1 MSNSSKLTYCIVGS
15 SKDIAVQA
23 LQMLQDAEAAASTLA
38 STTSVSVSGTG
49 TSSRS
54 GTSSIAVAGSGAV
67 HRGRRRKSPAKKL
80 QNQMDNEAS
89 LVFADPTNHAVI
101 RVWASRI
108 LARSLPA
115 AMNLNKEQCQR
126 ISEFAQDI
134 AKLVD
139 ADEDSSANMLL
150 RAGEYVVRNNEQKM
164 RQLKRT
170 LHMRRVKQRLTLPY
184 PNNGFS
190 SGAPTQNTDDDEIES
205 PISRISVKGF

>member
-1 MSNSSKLTYCIVGS
+1 MGNTNKLTYCIVG
-15 SKDIAVQA
+15 DTAEIAVTA
-23 LQMLQDAEAAASTLA
+23 MQMLQDST
-38 STTSVSVSGTG
+38 SGQG
-49 TSSRS
+49 TA
-54 GTSSIAVAGSGAV
+54 IAGSGAV

-134 AKLVD
+134 AKLVA

-150 RAGEYVVRNNEQKM
+150 RAGEYVVRNNEQKIG
-164 RQLKRT
+164 QLKRT
-170 LHMRRVKQRLTLPY
+170 LHMRRIKQHLTLPN

-190 SGAPTQNTDDDEIES
+190 SGAPTQNADDDEVES
-205 PISRISVKGF
+205 PISRTSVRGF

>member
-150 RAGEYVVRNNEQKM
+150 RAGEYVVRNNEQKLG
-164 RQLKRT
+164 QLKRT

>member
-1 MSNSSKLTYCIVGS
+1 MGNTNKLTYCIVG
-15 SKDIAVQA
+15 DTAEIAVTA
-23 LQMLQDAEAAASTLA
+23 MQMLQDSASGQDTA
-38 STTSVSVSGTG
+38 
-49 TSSRS
+49 
-54 GTSSIAVAGSGAV
+54 IAGSGAV

-150 RAGEYVVRNNEQKM
+150 RAGEYIVRNNEQKIG
-164 RQLKRT
+164 QLKRT
-170 LHMRRVKQRLTLPY
+170 LHMRRIKQRLTLPN

-190 SGAPTQNTDDDEIES
+190 SGAPTQNADDDEVES
-205 PISRISVKGF
+205 PISRTSVRGF

>member
-23 LQMLQDAEAAASTLA
+23 LQMLQDSEAAASTLA

-150 RAGEYVVRNNEQKM
+150 RAGEYVVRNNEQKLG
-164 RQLKRT
+164 QLKRT

>member
-23 LQMLQDAEAAASTLA
+23 LQMLQDSEVAASTSA
-38 STTSVSVSGTG
+38 STASVSGAG

-164 RQLKRT
+164 GQLKRT

>member
-23 LQMLQDAEAAASTLA
+23 LQMLQDSEATAAAVAAASA
-38 STTSVSVSGTG
+38 ASVSGAG

-150 RAGEYVVRNNEQKM
+150 RAGEYVVRNNEQKLG
-164 RQLKRT
+164 QLKRT

>member
-1 MSNSSKLTYCIVGS
+1 MGNTNKLTYCIVG
-15 SKDIAVQA
+15 DTAEIAVTA
-23 LQMLQDAEAAASTLA
+23 MQMLQDST
-38 STTSVSVSGTG
+38 SGQDTA
-49 TSSRS
+49 
-54 GTSSIAVAGSGAV
+54 IAGSGAV
-67 HRGRRRKSPAKKL
+67 HRGRRRKSPSKKL

-150 RAGEYVVRNNEQKM
+150 RAGEYIVRNNEQKIG
-164 RQLKRT
+164 QLKRT
-170 LHMRRVKQRLTLPY
+170 LHMRRIKQRLTLPN

-190 SGAPTQNTDDDEIES
+190 SNAPTQNADDDEVES
-205 PISRISVKGF
+205 PISRTSIRGF

>member
-1 MSNSSKLTYCIVGS
+1 MGDTKSLTYCIVG
-15 SKDIAVQA
+15 DTAEIAITA
-23 LQMLQDAEAAASTLA
+23 MQMLQDSTASTA
-38 STTSVSVSGTG
+38 
-49 TSSRS
+49 
-54 GTSSIAVAGSGAV
+54 IAGSGAV

-89 LVFADPTNHAVI
+89 LVLADPTNYSVI

-139 ADEDSSANMLL
+139 SDDDSSANMLL

-164 RQLKRT
+164 GQLKRT
-170 LHMRRVKQRLTLPY
+170 LHMRRVKQRLTLPN

-190 SGAPTQNTDDDEIES
+190 NGAPTQNADDDDIET
-205 PISRISVKGF
+205 PISRNNIKGF